1 MITRHPGLPLLG
13 LLLVSQP
20 RLAAQWSVA
29 VEATAS
35 YYGGTSRNGEA
46 DPTAFRPHHPTSLGL
61 RVDRRFGRWGVG
73 VGAAVAGADL
83 IAENGSVG
91 AILKDALD
99 LFEVAPEVA
108 LLLGRT
114 GPGLGVRVHA
124 GPLIDVWSPQGG
136 DTRTRLGGQ
145 AGLFARVAGD
155 AAVRRLPARGGGA
168 HRLAVQAGRAAARVR
183 AARHVAPLGL
193 AGTAVPALKRERPGA
208 PRAVSSDRAAVTR
221 RSASCAAARSACA

>member
-73 VGAAVAGADL
+73 VGAALAGADL

-108 LLLGRT
+108 VTLGRT
-114 GPGLGVRVHA
+114 GPGLAVRVHA
-124 GPLIDVWSPQGG
+124 GPLIDIWSPGG
-136 DTRTRLGGQ
+136 TDTRTRTGGQ
-145 AGLFARVAGD
+145 AGLSLEWPVSRRFAGSVRGA
-155 AAVRRLPARGGGA
+155 AAVTGSLFKEGELPPGFERRGMWRRSKECGA
-168 HRLAVQAGRAAARVR
+168 SS
-183 AARHVAPLGL
+183 
-193 AGTAVPALKRERPGA
+193 RERPK
-208 PRAVSSDRAAVTR
+208 SVTR
-221 RSASCAAARSACA
+221 WAPVTRLSRWRWSR

>member
-13 LLLVSQP
+13 LLIASQP

-46 DPTAFRPHHPTSLGL
+46 DPSAFRPHHPTSLGL
-61 RVDRRFGRWGVG
+61 RLDRRFGRWGVG

-83 IAENGSVG
+83 IAENSSVG

-108 LLLGRT
+108 VILGRT
-114 GPGLGVRVHA
+114 GCGLAVRGHA
-124 GPLIDVWSPQGG
+124 GPAVDSWSP
-136 DTRTRLGGQ
+136 
-145 AGLFARVAGD
+145 AGPDPGT
-155 AAVRRLPARGGGA
+155 GA
-168 HRLAVQAGRAAARVR
+168 
-183 AARHVAPLGL
+183 
-193 AGTAVPALKRERPGA
+193 
-208 PRAVSSDRAAVTR
+208 
-221 RSASCAAARSACA
+221 

>member
-145 AGLFARVAGD
+145 AGLS
-155 AAVRRLPARGGGA
+155 LEWP
-168 HRLAVQAGRAAARVR
+168 
-183 AARHVAPLGL
+183 
-193 AGTAVPALKRERPGA
+193 
-208 PRAVSSDRAAVTR
+208 VTR
-221 RSASCAAARSACA
+221 RFAGCLRGAAALTGSLFKQGELPPGFERRAMWRRSVSLGLRYRL